1 MASPP
6 ETGSALGT
14 DGVAADARA
23 PQIGA
28 RPQAGVRAQRLR
40 HELDVLVSLTESDL
54 RARYGRGPLRMV
66 KWLLDP
72 FAVVGVYLLLN
83 SFVLDR
89 PGVAPGLSIACAVVP
104 FQLVMGSIVN
114 ALGAVNLR
122 RSIILNMSFD
132 RSIIPVSGV
141 LTETLAFTASLL
153 LLAIMMVGYGI
164 APTLAML
171 WLPVVLLTVIL
182 LAVSCSYFFA
192 LLGLW
197 FRELRV
203 FFVSFVRTMFF
214 LAPGLI
220 ALSEIHGRANELVRL
235 NPLTGLFESF
245 RDVLVYGQR
254 PAAWQLLIPV
264 GFSIVVLLLFV
275 PLYRYEQRDFAKV
288 VE

>member
-14 DGVAADARA
+14 DGVAADR
-23 PQIGA
+23 
-28 RPQAGVRAQRLR
+28 RPAQVGVRHRTDVRLPRFR
-40 HELDVLVSLTESDL
+40 HELDMLVALTESDL

-72 FAVVGVYLLLN
+72 FAAVGVYLMLTT
-83 SFVLDR
+83 FVLDR

-141 LTETLAFTASLL
+141 LTETIAFTASLL
-153 LLAIMMVGYGI
+153 LLAIMMVAYGI
-164 APTLAML
+164 APTLAVL

-182 LAVSCSYFFA
+182 LAVSCAYFFS
-192 LLGLW
+192 LVGLW

-220 ALSEIHGRANELVRL
+220 ALRDIDGRANELVRL

-254 PAAWQLLIPV
+254 PAAWQILIPV
-264 GFSIVVLLLFV
+264 GFSVVMLLLFV

>member
-1 MASPP
+1 M
-6 ETGSALGT
+6 L
-14 DGVAADARA
+14 VA
-23 PQIGA
+23 
-28 RPQAGVRAQRLR
+28 
-40 HELDVLVSLTESDL
+40 LTESDL

-72 FAVVGVYLLLN
+72 FAVVGVYLMLTT
-83 SFVLDR
+83 FVLDR

-104 FQLVMGSIVN
+104 FTLVMGSIVN

-132 RSIIPVSGV
+132 RSIIPLSGV
-141 LTETLAFTASLL
+141 LTETIAFTASLL
-153 LLAIMMVGYGI
+153 LVAIMMVAYGI
-164 APTLAML
+164 APTLAVL
-171 WLPVVLLTVIL
+171 WLPVVILAVIL
-182 LAVSCSYFFA
+182 LAVSCGYFFA

-203 FFVSFVRTMFF
+203 FFISFVRTMFF

-220 ALSEIHGRANELVRL
+220 ALSEIHGRANDLVRL

-245 RDVLVYGQR
+245 RDVLIYGQR

-264 GFSIVVLLLFV
+264 GFSIVMLLLFV